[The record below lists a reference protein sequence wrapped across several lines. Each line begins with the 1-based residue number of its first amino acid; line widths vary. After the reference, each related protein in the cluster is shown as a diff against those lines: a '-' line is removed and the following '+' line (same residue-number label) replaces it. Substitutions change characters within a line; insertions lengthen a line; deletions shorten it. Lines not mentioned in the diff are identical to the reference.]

1 MVINHRIIIL
11 VCLFSSL
18 LVILVSNPPNIQGIF
33 HSESSEEFKTY
44 ENPLYGIN
52 IKYPTDWRYYEK
64 NGPETFSPDRIFQ
77 VSFLSPSN
85 KVLSDMVFV
94 WFNIEKIKDS
104 VSLDDR
110 KNILLK
116 NLNNSSI
123 DVKVQS
129 TKLSGIDAF
138 MIDYTNKAIELQR
151 NIGIEAIRDGLLYS
165 LDFTARPDTFEKN
178 LDSIETMIKSTNISS
193 IA

>member
-1 MVINHRIIIL
+1 MVLSHRIIIL
-11 VCLFSSL
+11 VCIFSSL
-18 LVILVSNPPNIQGIF
+18 LVIPPSTQNIQGIF
-33 HSESSEEFKTY
+33 HSELTEEFKIY

-52 IKYPTDWRYYEK
+52 IKYPGDWRYYEK
-64 NGPETFSPDRIFQ
+64 NGPENFSPDRIFQ
-77 VSFLSPSN
+77 VSFLSPPN

-94 WFNIEKIKDS
+94 WFNVEKIKDS
-104 VSLDDR
+104 LSLDDR

-129 TKLSGIDAF
+129 TKLSGINAF
-138 MIDYTNKAIELQR
+138 MIDYKNEAVELQR
-151 NIGIEAIRDGLLYS
+151 HIGIETIRNGLLYS
-165 LDFTARPDTFEKN
+165 LDFTAQPDTFEKN

>member
-1 MVINHRIIIL
+1 MVINNKLIVL
-11 VCLFSSL
+11 VCIFSSL
-18 LVILVSNPPNIQGIF
+18 VVMLFSTHNIQGIF
-33 HSESSEEFKTY
+33 KSESSEEFKTY

-52 IKYPTDWRYYEK
+52 MKYPDDWRYYEK
-64 NGPETFSPDRIFQ
+64 NWPENFSPDRIFQ

-85 KVLSDMVFV
+85 KLLSDMVFV

-104 VSLDDR
+104 LSLDDR
-110 KNILLK
+110 RNILLT

-129 TKLSGIDAF
+129 TKLSGLNAY
-138 MIDYTNKAIELQR
+138 MIDYTNKEVELQR
-151 NIGIEAIRDGLLYS
+151 NIGIEAIRNGLLYS
-165 LDFTARPDTFEKN
+165 LDFTAQPDTFEQN
-178 LDSIETMIKSTNISS
+178 MNSIETMIKSINISS

>member
-1 MVINHRIIIL
+1 MVINHRIIIM
-11 VCLFSSL
+11 VCIFSSL
-18 LVILVSNPPNIQGIF
+18 LVILLSNQNIHLPI
-33 HSESSEEFKTY
+33 HTESSEEFKTY
-44 ENPLYGIN
+44 ENLLYGIN
-52 IKYPTDWRYYEK
+52 IKYPGDWRYYEK
-64 NGPETFSPDRIFQ
+64 NGPENFSPNRIFQ
-77 VSFLSPSN
+77 VSFLSPSY

-104 VSLDDR
+104 LSLDDR
-110 KNILLK
+110 KNVLLN

-129 TKLSGIDAF
+129 TKLSGMDAF
-138 MIDYTNKAIELQR
+138 MIDYTTKSVELQR

-165 LDFTARPDTFEKN
+165 LDFTAQPDTFEKN
-178 LDSIETMIKSTNISS
+178 LDSIEKMIKSTNISS